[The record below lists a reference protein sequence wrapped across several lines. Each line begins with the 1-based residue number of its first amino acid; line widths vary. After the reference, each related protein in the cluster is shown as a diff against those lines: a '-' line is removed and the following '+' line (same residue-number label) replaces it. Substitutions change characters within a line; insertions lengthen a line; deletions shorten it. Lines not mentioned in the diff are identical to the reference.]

1 MGWGAGD
8 EELVSGFFYELAKN
22 PNLKTKSGGGGGEGG
37 GGGGLERRGVLTK
50 YPNLKKWGGGLGAG
64 VNEFFLSN

>member
-37 GGGGLERRGVLTK
+37 GGGGLKGGGVDK
-50 YPNLKKWGGGLGAG
+50 VSKSEKMGGGAWGG
-64 VNEFFLSN
+64 SK